1 MLSFVRV
8 GITPILHI
16 DPIYILNSL
25 DFFFKHVFPAANYFI
40 ASLSLFFR
48 MSCASLYTP
57 RLLLVLSYAPCTCF
71 TGINFL
77 RSLFFAKPII
87 TINKHFMQDVT
98 IAGLHILH
106 IYRYITY
113 VITYTSSRTLYTV
126 YPSKIYLLHK

>member
-57 RLLLVLSYAPCTCF
+57 RLLVLSYAPCTCF

-113 VITYTSSRTLYTV
+113 VRTLYTV
-126 YPSKIYLLHK
+126 CPSKIYLLHK